1 MTRRNVFLSVDR
13 THRECSPP
21 TGTASVSESFCA
33 KRIIS
38 GENFQ
43 VNEEQSLVDRTE
55 IESAFRDRLSE
66 MENKMNDLHD
76 IINALTARIYT
87 EGDNRS
93 LGDVL
98 GYVFYTKIGINHVLV
113 TSTC

>member
-1 MTRRNVFLSVDR
+1 MSFYDAQKCISYQLIEHTERRNPR
-13 THRECSPP
+13 TVCIEC
-21 TGTASVSESFCA
+21 FCA
-33 KRIIS
+33 KRIFS

-43 VNEEQSLVDRTE
+43 VNKDQSSVDRKE
-55 IESAFRDRLSE
+55 IEGVFQDRLRE

-87 EGDNRS
+87 ENDNRS

-98 GYVFYTKIGINHVLV
+98 GYYFYAEIIV
-113 TSTC
+113 